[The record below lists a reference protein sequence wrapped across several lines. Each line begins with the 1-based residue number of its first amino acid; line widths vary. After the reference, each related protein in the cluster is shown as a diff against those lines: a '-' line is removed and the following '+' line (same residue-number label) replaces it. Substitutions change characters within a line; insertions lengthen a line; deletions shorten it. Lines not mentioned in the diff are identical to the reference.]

1 MASGFYLIGLVAGA
15 ILIAIGATT
24 LFVSQDEFA
33 FIRGMMVIITGII
46 VLAFG
51 IRFKALRQ

>member
-1 MASGFYLIGLVAGA
+1 MAGKFYLIGLVAGA
-15 ILIAIGATT
+15 ILIGIGSTS

-46 VLAFG
+46 VFALG

>member
-1 MASGFYLIGLVAGA
+1 MAGKFYLIGLIAGA
-15 ILIAIGATT
+15 ILIAIGSTSI
-24 LFVSQDEFA
+24 FVSGDEFA

-46 VLAFG
+46 VIALG

>member
-1 MASGFYLIGLVAGA
+1 VAGKFYLIGLIAGA
-15 ILIAIGATT
+15 VLIAIGSTSI
-24 LFVSQDEFA
+24 FVSGDEFA

-46 VLAFG
+46 VIALG

>member
-1 MASGFYLIGLVAGA
+1 VAGKFYLVGLVAGA
-15 ILIAIGATT
+15 ILIAIGSTS
-24 LFVSQDEFA
+24 LFVSHDEFA

-46 VLAFG
+46 VLALG